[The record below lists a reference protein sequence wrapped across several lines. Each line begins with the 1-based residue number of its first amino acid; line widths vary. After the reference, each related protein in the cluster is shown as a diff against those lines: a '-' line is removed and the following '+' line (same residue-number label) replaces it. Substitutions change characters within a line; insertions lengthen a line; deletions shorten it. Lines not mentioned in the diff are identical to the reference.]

1 MQAQQHK
8 EKTTNKSSVVR
19 DINKLLH
26 FDKRNLSISLYIS
39 TWKVLFGK
47 NCHGYTSE
55 EEICMYDKYLIV
67 ANILFM
73 QSSVFCKVDV

>member
-26 FDKRNLSISLYIS
+26 FDKRNLSIPLYIS
-39 TWKVLFGK
+39 AWKVLFGK
-47 NCHGYTSE
+47 NCHGYTFE
-55 EEICMYDKYLIV
+55 E
-67 ANILFM
+67 
-73 QSSVFCKVDV
+73 